1 MVWLILVWPLK
12 FISVLQIKAFAYCVN
27 SKENIFLP
35 GGKISSVSLDV
46 AIGTITLHLMPLR
59 SPSIAN
65 VLLRPISPHLAALE
79 INEEEWM
86 ELPRDNSR
94 CSRNECMHIETKD
107 SISWSK

>member
-1 MVWLILVWPLK
+1 MDRLILVWPLK
-12 FISVLQIKAFAYCVN
+12 FISVLQIKAFAYCYCVN

-46 AIGTITLHLMPLR
+46 AIGTITLHLIPLR

-79 INEEEWM
+79 INEEE
-86 ELPRDNSR
+86 
-94 CSRNECMHIETKD
+94 
-107 SISWSK
+107 